1 MSKRTA
7 SVSFDQAA
15 GYYDQT
21 RDLPEPLASGGMQ
34 LLLDQLQGPAGPRAR
49 LLEVGTGTGRIAL
62 PLAARGANLFG
73 CDLSVK
79 MMERQRA
86 KWPAARLAQADALA
100 LPYGAAAFDGVL
112 TIHVLHLVADWRAAL
127 REIRRVLRSVGAVVN
142 SWNPHTG
149 QDVDEELRQFWRGRV
164 DAHGG
169 DWRRPGVQSRE
180 ELRAEMEQMGAQVT
194 AINAARTVTPV
205 TPQSV
210 IDSLEQRIYSETWPV
225 AEAVFQPALAELKM
239 WAAKKYGN
247 LEQAVPVE
255 RMFTLE
261 VARFG

>member
-1 MSKRTA
+1 
-7 SVSFDQAA
+7 
-15 GYYDQT
+15 
-21 RDLPEPLASGGMQ
+21 MQ
-34 LLLDQLQGPAGPRAR
+34 LLLDQLQGQAGPRAR

-62 PLAARGANLFG
+62 PLVKRGANLFG

-127 REIRRVLRSVGAVVN
+127 REIRRVLRRGGAFVN

-149 QDVDEELRQFWRGRV
+149 QDVDEELRQFWRSRV
-164 DAHGG
+164 EAHGG

-180 ELRAEMEQMGAQVT
+180 ELRAELAQMGAQVT
-194 AINAARTVTPV
+194 AFNAARTVQAV

-210 IDSLEQRIYSETWPV
+210 INSLEQRLYSETWPV
-225 AEAVFQPALAELKM
+225 SEEAFQPALAELKV
-239 WAAKKYGN
+239 WAAENYGD
-247 LEQAVPVE
+247 LERAVPVE

-261 VARFG
+261 VARWE